1 MSESDQGVSLGDIN
15 PLIGLDVE
23 RLEREMA
30 AYHQWLDERADD
42 AYRVAEQARQQG
54 LDHKDRVEIPRA
66 SDLAGRT
73 EKLLIEHLEGYE
85 VADDIRELLTCLLYT
100 SDAADDP

>member
-1 MSESDQGVSLGDIN
+1 ML
-15 PLIGLDVE
+15 
-23 RLEREMA
+23 

-42 AYRVAEQARQQG
+42 AYRIAEQARQLG
-54 LDHKDRVEIPRA
+54 FDHKDRVEIPRA

-85 VADDIRELLTCLLYT
+85 VADDIRHCWMSTT
-100 SDAADDP
+100 VKQPPSSSHSP

>member
-1 MSESDQGVSLGDIN
+1 MSETDEGVNLGAKN
-15 PLIGLDVE
+15 PLIGVDVE
-23 RLEREMA
+23 RLEREMM

-42 AYRVAEQARQQG
+42 AYRIAEQARQQG

-73 EKLLIEHLEGYE
+73 EKLLIEPVSYTHLTLPT
-85 VADDIRELLTCLLYT
+85 ILLV
-100 SDAADDP
+100 